1 MLTSLV
7 INYINDSET
16 EFLGKVKNGEK
27 TFICL

>member
-7 INYINDSET
+7 INYRNDSET

-27 TFICL
+27 AFICL